1 MFQAIK
7 MLNHF
12 PVKRGIY
19 DTIIPTTIMTG
30 KNLHCK
36 KHLGLHIG
44 QYFQV
49 NEEDTPCNS
58 NQPRTKCAIF
68 MGPSGNIQGGFMFM
82 NLSTMKKITKR
93 YWDIIPIPNTI
104 IYRVNLLG
112 IYQQD
117 ILVFIDCRGQII
129 GDGYFEL
136 T

>member
-1 MFQAIK
+1 
-7 MLNHF
+7 
-12 PVKRGIY
+12 
-19 DTIIPTTIMTG
+19 
-30 KNLHCK
+30 
-36 KHLGLHIG
+36 
-44 QYFQV
+44 
-49 NEEDTPCNS
+49 
-58 NQPRTKCAIF
+58 
-68 MGPSGNIQGGFMFM
+68 M

-136 T
+136 TWVDGYGDENEAPLKVENKDDLGYKEDQEEVHPEQEDQTIIKPIVKV